1 LSTRIQQLNP
11 RQFLCPS
18 KILGFQNFGVSG
30 FGVFG
35 PRRFS
40 PSLPSSTPDSRTS
53 NLSSPGP
60 TAQLSPTPVARGTFR
75 RVHVTF
81 GDVIGSHHSRLSSR
95 LTGTWCTPMCPR
107 PFQGNPMVR
116 LLSDLR
122 RRSFRRFGVSASG
135 VRASPHLELSF
146 AEILK
151 LLSTLP
157 LDPTVKFLSYDLRCR
172 SFQNFGFRYFA
183 TCENKVLPLWFPR
196 VPKCHPAATCP
207 PDGWSRRIQ
216 DFAYRDFHVPVQLE
230 RVFKPCARFP
240 DLTVTRVLLFP
251 EQILRLQHFWCG
263 VLSPCGQMP
272 PRLRFHN
279 TATPPELGNMV
290 K

>member
-1 LSTRIQQLNP
+1 MSFKNFRI
-11 RQFLCPS
+11 F
-18 KILGFQNFGVSG
+18 NFGVSVS
-30 FGVFG
+30 GVHDAVT
-35 PRRFS
+35 PNPLS
-40 PSLPSSTPDSRTS
+40 LQLPNSEIPISLPLGPQYTV
-53 NLSSPGP
+53 SPL
-60 TAQLSPTPVARGTFR
+60 TTVARGTFR

-107 PFQGNPMVR
+107 PFQGNPTVR

-135 VRASPHLELSF
+135 VRASTHLELSF

-183 TCENKVLPLWFPR
+183 TCENKVLPLWFPGCRNVVRQPR
-196 VPKCHPAATCP
+196 VPPMDGPDEFGISRIAISTFLCNSKGFLNPA
-207 PDGWSRRIQ
+207 
-216 DFAYRDFHVPVQLE
+216 HV
-230 RVFKPCARFP
+230 F
-240 DLTVTRVLLFP
+240 
-251 EQILRLQHFWCG
+251 QI
-263 VLSPCGQMP
+263 
-272 PRLRFHN
+272 
-279 TATPPELGNMV
+279 
-290 K
+290 

>member
-1 LSTRIQQLNP
+1 VLAPLATHDFASWSVEPSCSSFANPKIPIYFTLRAHIAQLSPHLQWRVAPSGGSTLSMVTSSGPTMLTFLLSHWHVVHTHVSTSIPSEIQRLDLSQIYGADP
-11 RQFLCPS
+11 
-18 KILGFQNFGVSG
+18 FGVSG
-30 FGVFG
+30 F
-35 PRRFS
+35 R
-40 PSLPSSTPDSRTS
+40 
-53 NLSSPGP
+53 
-60 TAQLSPTPVARGTFR
+60 
-75 RVHVTF
+75 
-81 GDVIGSHHSRLSSR
+81 
-95 LTGTWCTPMCPR
+95 
-107 PFQGNPMVR
+107 
-116 LLSDLR
+116 
-122 RRSFRRFGVSASG
+122 ASG
-135 VRASPHLELSF
+135 VHASTPLELPF

-151 LLSTLP
+151 LLSTPP

-183 TCENKVLPLWFPR
+183 TCENKVLPFWFPGCRNVIRQPR
-196 VPKCHPAATCP
+196 VP

-216 DFAYRDFHVPVQLE
+216 GFAYRDFHVPVQLQ

-263 VLSPCGQMP
+263 VLSPCGQIP
-272 PRLRFHN
+272 HRLRFHN